1 MQYHQDISLYIKN
14 KREAKG
20 ISLNEFAFNS
30 ELEPAT
36 LCRYENGKRGI
47 SLANLVKIAKGF
59 GQTPSEFLAEFENKD
74 SKKT

>member
-1 MQYHQDISLYIKN
+1 MQYHKDISLYIK
-14 KREAKG
+14 KRRQEKD
-20 ISLNEFAFNS
+20 ISLNDFALDN

-59 GQTPSEFLAEFENKD
+59 GLTPSEFLAEFEKECIKNE
-74 SKKT
+74 